1 MTMNPTIDLSIE
13 CARWEAVEGLEGL
26 ARTVIDACLSESGKT
41 LPAKAEVS
49 LLFCDDP
56 AIRML
61 NKTWRNKDVPT
72 NVLSFP
78 VPTRKGKAPSP
89 MLGDIVIAFE
99 TTAAEAARDGKS
111 LRDHTAHLIA
121 HGFLHLMGH
130 DHEIEAEA
138 EAMEAAERRILHG
151 LGISDPYQPHR

>member
-1 MTMNPTIDLSIE
+1 MTPNIDLSIE
-13 CARWEAVEGLEGL
+13 CAGWDAVVGLEAL
-26 ARTVIDACLSESGKT
+26 ARTVIDACVTQTSKA

-78 VPTRKGKAPSP
+78 VPNRKGKAPSP

-99 TTAAEAARDGKS
+99 TTAAEAVRDGKT
-111 LRDHTAHLIA
+111 LHDHTAHLIA
-121 HGFLHLMGH
+121 HGFLHLLGH
-130 DHEIEAEA
+130 DHEVEAEA
-138 EAMEAAERRILHG
+138 EAMEAAERRILQQ
-151 LGISDPYQPHR
+151 LGIADPYLSYA

>member
-1 MTMNPTIDLSIE
+1 MTPNIDLSIE
-13 CARWEAVEGLEGL
+13 CERWEAVDGLEKL
-26 ARTVIDACLSESGKT
+26 AQTVIDACLLETSQT
-41 LPAKAEVS
+41 LPVKAELS

-61 NKTWRNKDVPT
+61 NKTWRNKDAPT

-78 VPTRKGKAPSP
+78 VPTRKGRTPSP
-89 MLGDIVIAFE
+89 MLGDIVIAYE
-99 TTAAEAARDGKS
+99 TTAAEAKRDHKT

-138 EAMEAAERRILHG
+138 ETMEAAERRILQH
-151 LGISDPYQPHR
+151 LGIADPYQSHV